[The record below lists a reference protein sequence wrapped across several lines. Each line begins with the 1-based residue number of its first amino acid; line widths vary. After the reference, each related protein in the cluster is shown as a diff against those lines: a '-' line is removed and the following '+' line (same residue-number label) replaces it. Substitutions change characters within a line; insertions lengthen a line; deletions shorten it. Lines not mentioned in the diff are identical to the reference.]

1 MCASIDVTRDF
12 TKILIAREGGNHA
25 LERRGGAGAAA
36 GRVGGWGA
44 AHAGAVAA
52 RQTEQPTGRRGVRR
66 VGGAGSAGID
76 TVGMLVGLTPTT
88 SPSLGHTEPMVA
100 ASWAP
105 WDDSI
110 DTPSPLPHQ
119 ILDFARKVFVRY
131 VQRH

>member
-1 MCASIDVTRDF
+1 MHVGTTRW
-12 TKILIAREGGNHA
+12 RV
-25 LERRGGAGAAA
+25 AAA
-36 GRVGGWGA
+36 PAQLQAEWV
-44 AHAGAVAA
+44 AGMLLTLA
-52 RQTEQPTGRRGVRR
+52 PSPPGRRNNQPAPEDTVQGQ
-66 VGGAGSAGID
+66 GGGID

-119 ILDFARKVFVRY
+119 ILDFARKVSVRY